1 MFSPEYMYRSF
12 TIATDMANAVCIITV
27 CVAGLGLTLTMYSLI
42 WQFMFNKRRQLN
54 LDLAAELARR
64 PKKQPKVKRVKVPRP
79 ASPIVLKP
87 IEEKPE
93 AEFIPDIRSKRQK
106 QKQRKLTSMMREQQ
120 EATAVNDD
128 LLLDYE
134 GLAGLEK
141 LAGVNQDAELVISD
155 EGLPT
160 DREVAE

>member
-1 MFSPEYMYRSF
+1 
-12 TIATDMANAVCIITV
+12 
-27 CVAGLGLTLTMYSLI
+27 
-42 WQFMFNKRRQLN
+42 
-54 LDLAAELARR
+54 
-64 PKKQPKVKRVKVPRP
+64 
-79 ASPIVLKP
+79 
-87 IEEKPE
+87 
-93 AEFIPDIRSKRQK
+93 
-106 QKQRKLTSMMREQQ
+106 MREQQ